1 MPRSG
6 SIIPNITI
14 LGDNSQGGAYVLKI
28 RLAKEAKVRFGRFKA
43 GQPILLPAGDHVY
56 VGSALAAG
64 NSRSLARRLIRHAT
78 RTGRRRSHSIRK
90 ALCARLEAVGL
101 IGAGGNR
108 PGDKRLR
115 WHIDYLL
122 DQYAA
127 EITDVIIART
137 RVSLEQ
143 RIARKLAQ
151 DLDTEIVCKG
161 LGASDDPGGT
171 HLFRMGQGVWE
182 RHAASMAKMG
192 RKRRGFS
199 A

>member
-1 MPRSG
+1 MPGRDSSTP
-6 SIIPNITI
+6 SIAI
-14 LGDNSQGGAYVLKI
+14 LGDSSQGGAYVLKI
-28 RLAKEAKVRFGRFKA
+28 RLAKGAKVRFGRFQ
-43 GQPILLPAGDHVY
+43 GGEPILLPAGDYVY

-64 NSRSLARRLIRHAT
+64 NSRSLARRLLRHGT
-78 RTGRRRSHSIRK
+78 RTGRKRSHGIRR
-90 ALCARLEAVGL
+90 ALYARLEAVGL

-127 EITDVIIART
+127 EITGVAITRT

-151 DLDTEIVCKG
+151 DPNTEIVCKG

-171 HLFRMGQGVWE
+171 HLFRVGEGVWE
-182 RHAASMAKMG
+182 RLVANMA
-192 RKRRGFS
+192 
-199 A
+199 